1 MGLMAHA
8 DGDLCLCQ
16 VRTKSGAIKHTIGG
30 GVAMDIFM
38 QIMWFGTGIAII
50 VAGVFAGRSRLAR
63 YVGRVALFVL
73 FAIAGALM
81 HFIALMSGLEKT
93 DFYVT
98 FADTAHF
105 DWVNDAWQAVF
116 VPNQAMFV
124 ALLAVFELIVGVLI
138 ISGGRRTQVG
148 LMAAIAF
155 HLALWLF
162 GGIQL
167 AWTIVMLPFLVLLL
181 RAEWRAGAKPTP
193 ASPSADRSAITA
205 PV

>member
-1 MGLMAHA
+1 
-8 DGDLCLCQ
+8 
-16 VRTKSGAIKHTIGG
+16 
-30 GVAMDIFM
+30 MDIFM

-50 VAGVFAGRSRLAR
+50 IAGVLAGRSRLAR

-81 HFIALMSGLEKT
+81 HFIALLSGLETT
-93 DFYVT
+93 DFYVN

-105 DWVNDAWQAVF
+105 DWVTNAWHAVF
-116 VPNQAMFV
+116 VPNQALFV
-124 ALLAVFELIVGVLI
+124 GLLAVFELIVGVLI

-155 HLALWLF
+155 HCALWLF

-167 AWTIVMLPFLVLLL
+167 AWALAMLPFLVLLL
-181 RAEWRAGAKPTP
+181 RGERRAAAATPTSTGP
-193 ASPSADRSAITA
+193 AADRSTIKAA
-205 PV
+205 M

>member
-1 MGLMAHA
+1 
-8 DGDLCLCQ
+8 
-16 VRTKSGAIKHTIGG
+16 
-30 GVAMDIFM
+30 MDIFM

-50 VAGVFAGRSRLAR
+50 VAGVFANRSRLAR
-63 YVGRVALFVL
+63 YVGRVALFLL

-81 HFIALMSGLEKT
+81 HFIALVSGLKKT

-105 DWVNDAWQAVF
+105 DWVTDAWRAVF
-116 VPNQAMFV
+116 VPNQALFV
-124 ALLAVFELIVGVLI
+124 GLVAVFELIVGVLI

-148 LMAAIAF
+148 LMGAIAF

-167 AWTIVMLPFLVLLL
+167 AWTLVMVPFLVLLL
-181 RAEWRAGAKPTP
+181 RGERRAAAMPTP
-193 ASPSADRSAITA
+193 GGPSADQTTITA
-205 PV
+205 SV

>member
-1 MGLMAHA
+1 
-8 DGDLCLCQ
+8 
-16 VRTKSGAIKHTIGG
+16 
-30 GVAMDIFM
+30 MDIFM

-50 VAGVFAGRSRLAR
+50 VAGIFASRSRLAR
-63 YVGRVALFVL
+63 QVGRVALFIL

-81 HFIALMSGLEKT
+81 HFIALFSGLET

-105 DWVNDAWQAVF
+105 NWVTDAWRAVF
-116 VPNQAMFV
+116 VPNQALFV
-124 ALLAVFELIVGVLI
+124 TVLAVFELIVGVLI

-148 LMAAIAF
+148 LIGAIAF

-167 AWTIVMLPFLVLLL
+167 AWTLVMLPFLVLLL
-181 RAEWRAGAKPTP
+181 RGERLAEAQPALAGRR
-193 ASPSADRSAITA
+193 SADRSETA
-205 PV
+205 SV

>member
-1 MGLMAHA
+1 
-8 DGDLCLCQ
+8 
-16 VRTKSGAIKHTIGG
+16 
-30 GVAMDIFM
+30 MDIFM

-50 VAGVFAGRSRLAR
+50 VAGVLAGRSRVAR

-81 HFIALMSGLEKT
+81 HFIALVSGLERT
-93 DFYVT
+93 DFYVA

-105 DWVNDAWQAVF
+105 DWVTDAWRAVF
-116 VPNQAMFV
+116 VPNQALFV
-124 ALLAVFELIVGVLI
+124 GLLAVFELIVGVLI
-138 ISGGRRTQVG
+138 ISGGRRTQLG

-167 AWTIVMLPFLVLLL
+167 AWTIVMLPFMVLLL
-181 RAEWRAGAKPTP
+181 RGERRAAARPTP
-193 ASPSADRSAITA
+193 GGPSADQSTMTA
-205 PV
+205 AV

>member
-1 MGLMAHA
+1 
-8 DGDLCLCQ
+8 
-16 VRTKSGAIKHTIGG
+16 
-30 GVAMDIFM
+30 MDIFM

-50 VAGVFAGRSRLAR
+50 IAGVFAGRSKLAR
-63 YVGRVALFVL
+63 YVGRVALFIL
-73 FAIAGALM
+73 FAIAGAMM
-81 HFIALMSGLEKT
+81 HFIAIFSGLETT

-105 DWVNDAWQAVF
+105 DWVTDAWRAVF
-116 VPNQAMFV
+116 VPNQALFV

-148 LMAAIAF
+148 LIGAIAF

-167 AWTIVMLPFLVLLL
+167 AWTLVMVPFKVLLL
-181 RAEWRAGAKPTP
+181 RAELRAEAKPAPRET
-193 ASPSADRSAITA
+193 SADRSATA
-205 PV
+205 PRVIPVTSHTHHWPPPLARAEGEGR

>member
-1 MGLMAHA
+1 
-8 DGDLCLCQ
+8 
-16 VRTKSGAIKHTIGG
+16 
-30 GVAMDIFM
+30 MDIFM

-50 VAGVFAGRSRLAR
+50 IAGVFAGRSKLAR
-63 YVGRVALFVL
+63 YVGQVALFIL
-73 FAIAGALM
+73 FAIAGAMM
-81 HFIALMSGLEKT
+81 HFIAIFSGLETT

-105 DWVNDAWQAVF
+105 DWVTDAWRAVF
-116 VPNQAMFV
+116 VPNQALFV

-148 LMAAIAF
+148 LIGAIAF

-167 AWTIVMLPFLVLLL
+167 AWTLVMVPFMVLLL
-181 RAEWRAGAKPTP
+181 RGELRAEAKPAP
-193 ASPSADRSAITA
+193 REASADRSATA
-205 PV
+205 SV